1 MADGRAERLLS
12 GVALGACVKEP
23 RAVERAVGRMTLA
36 CCVVAQI
43 PGRRPGGAGGA
54 CEPAGCGAA
63 GAASAARPLM
73 AAPARPI

>member
-23 RAVERAVGRMTLA
+23 RAVERAVGRMTL
-36 CCVVAQI
+36 VAQI